1 MKKLIVPSLIFLSI
15 TINAQLESIYFSKDN
30 STSSGK
36 IIFINKKFLG
46 FYPSQSTDDSFKTN
60 KGEVTFQRRK
70 TDRVFLIPKSEISLI
85 KSTNKFK
92 EFLIE
97 SNSKM
102 NLLEDRLAFDE
113 RNISKFRKLQLTA
126 RWMSIFGVAVGA
138 LGTVS
143 SINNTSGD
151 SNPRVFAIGGL
162 ALSGLSFIIDL
173 SSFSKL
179 KFEKHYKKIDE
190 SDGYCF

>member
-1 MKKLIVPSLIFLSI
+1 
-15 TINAQLESIYFSKDN
+15 
-30 STSSGK
+30 
-36 IIFINKKFLG
+36 
-46 FYPSQSTDDSFKTN
+46 
-60 KGEVTFQRRK
+60 
-70 TDRVFLIPKSEISLI
+70 
-85 KSTNKFK
+85 
-92 EFLIE
+92 
-97 SNSKM
+97 
-102 NLLEDRLAFDE
+102 
-113 RNISKFRKLQLTA
+113 
-126 RWMSIFGVAVGA
+126 MSIFGVAVGA